1 MKRTKLTDFILKNL
15 QWTGLFLCEQ
25 IYWSRLSKT
34 LNDIKNNIDDIET
47 ISHKNNDVI
56 KGFSKENLNN
66 SLIPKKIQKSAS
78 HIPKNKTEVS

>member
-15 QWTGLFLCEQ
+15 QWTGIFLCEQ

-34 LNDIKNNIDDIET
+34 INDIKNNIDDIDT

-56 KGFSKENLNN
+56 KGFSKENFNDRTLY
-66 SLIPKKIQKSAS
+66 K
-78 HIPKNKTEVS
+78 VDVV

>member
-15 QWTGLFLCEQ
+15 QWTGIFLCEQ

-56 KGFSKENLNN
+56 KGFSKEKFNN
-66 SLIPKKIQKSAS
+66 RTQYKV
-78 HIPKNKTEVS
+78 EVV

>member
-15 QWTGLFLCEQ
+15 RWTGMFLCEQ

-56 KGFSKENLNN
+56 KGFLKETFNN
-66 SLIPKKIQKSAS
+66 RTLYKV
-78 HIPKNKTEVS
+78 EVV

>member
-1 MKRTKLTDFILKNL
+1 MKRTKLTDFLLKNL
-15 QWTGLFLCEQ
+15 QWTGIFLCEP

-34 LNDIKNNIDDIET
+34 LSDIKNNIDNIEI

-66 SLIPKKIQKSAS
+66 RILYKI
-78 HIPKNKTEVS
+78 EVV

>member
-1 MKRTKLTDFILKNL
+1 MNRTKLTDFILKNL
-15 QWTGLFLCEQ
+15 RWTGIFLCEQ

-56 KGFSKENLNN
+56 KGFSKENFNN
-66 SLIPKKIQKSAS
+66 RTLYKVQ
-78 HIPKNKTEVS
+78 VV